1 MTINGFDTDALAATV
16 TAVTDSRELGEVT
29 FAVAGEWQGGVRLQ
43 ASTGALSQ
51 AGVKDQSRIGQFP
64 MSSDEP
70 AALLGNDTAA
80 SPAEYLLQA
89 LASCYTVTLVANA
102 SARGIK
108 LNSYKLEL
116 EADLDLSGFLGIDP
130 DVIPGVQAIRVK
142 IDVEAPEA
150 DRADLEKLVRVVEQR
165 SPIRDTLT
173 RGVAVTT
180 SLV

>member
-16 TAVTDSRELGEVT
+16 TAVTDSRELGKVT
-29 FAVAGEWQGGVRLQ
+29 FAVDGEWQGGVRLK
-43 ASTGALSQ
+43 AATGALSQ
-51 AGVKDQSRIGQFP
+51 AGVQDKSRIGQFA
-64 MSSDEP
+64 MNSDEP
-70 AALLGNDTAA
+70 AALLGDNTAT

-108 LNSYKLEL
+108 LDSYRLEL

-130 DVIPGVQAIRVK
+130 DVVPGVQEIRVK

-150 DRADLEKLVRVVEQR
+150 DREDLEQLVRVVEQR

-173 RGVAVTT
+173 RDVAVTT
-180 SLV
+180 SLI